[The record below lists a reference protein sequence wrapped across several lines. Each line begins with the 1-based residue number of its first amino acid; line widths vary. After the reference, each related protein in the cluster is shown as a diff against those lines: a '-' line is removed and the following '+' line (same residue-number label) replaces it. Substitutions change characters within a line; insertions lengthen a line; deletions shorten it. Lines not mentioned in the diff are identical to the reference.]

1 MIEKKRSVV
10 KTTDDYIRITDL
22 WGLFRPRWHWF
33 AISLALC
40 IGAAMLYL
48 LSTPASYTRTASLLV
63 KEDSKNRNAGPSVS
77 DFSDLGIFRN
87 NTNINNEITTL
98 QSRTLMIEVVRRLHL
113 DEVYSVRDGLKSI
126 ELYGTSPYS
135 VNLKSSVGY
144 PVRFDVNVDADGNV
158 LVTDFRTALD
168 DYSDECRGKLGKAI
182 QTPVGKVVVN
192 RTKHFSDL
200 SAGTT
205 VRYTHADLDDIT
217 DAYVSRL
224 RAQLSNEE
232 GTIVNL
238 SIDEK
243 EQNKGALRI
252 VRHPSS

>member
-87 NTNINNEITTL
+87 NSNINNHREPEL
-98 QSRTLMIEVVRRLHL
+98 IER
-113 DEVYSVRDGLKSI
+113 K
-126 ELYGTSPYS
+126 
-135 VNLKSSVGY
+135 K
-144 PVRFDVNVDADGNV
+144 
-158 LVTDFRTALD
+158 
-168 DYSDECRGKLGKAI
+168 
-182 QTPVGKVVVN
+182 
-192 RTKHFSDL
+192 
-200 SAGTT
+200 
-205 VRYTHADLDDIT
+205 
-217 DAYVSRL
+217 
-224 RAQLSNEE
+224 
-232 GTIVNL
+232 
-238 SIDEK
+238 
-243 EQNKGALRI
+243 
-252 VRHPSS
+252 

>member
-1 MIEKKRSVV
+1 MIEKKRSVA

-40 IGAAMLYL
+40 IGVAVLYL

-113 DEVYSVRDGLKSI
+113 DEVYSVREGLKRI

-144 PVRFDVNVDADGNV
+144 PVRFELRVDADGNV
-158 LVTDFRTALD
+158 LITDFRTALA
-168 DYSDECRGKLGKAI
+168 DYSDK
-182 QTPVGKVVVN
+182 
-192 RTKHFSDL
+192 
-200 SAGTT
+200 
-205 VRYTHADLDDIT
+205 
-217 DAYVSRL
+217 
-224 RAQLSNEE
+224 
-232 GTIVNL
+232 
-238 SIDEK
+238 
-243 EQNKGALRI
+243 
-252 VRHPSS
+252 